1 MKPWEI
7 ITRLESDNSRLF
19 KESVI
24 KEAVKENNVEFFD
37 GIGYALDSFTTFG
50 VKKVPEKINEN
61 GNGVS

>member
-24 KEAVKENNVEFFD
+24 AEAVKENNV
-37 GIGYALDSFTTFG
+37 
-50 VKKVPEKINEN
+50 
-61 GNGVS
+61 